1 MKTTVSFDEF
11 RQAFDD
17 MGRGDQF
24 SRDGLK
30 ALFEYLTDFE
40 DETGSEI
47 ELDVI
52 ALCCEWSEM
61 TWQGAA
67 INYGIDLAHCD
78 DDDERCGDVEEYLH
92 GHTLCCEVSD
102 GVFLIQDF

>member
-1 MKTTVSFDEF
+1 MKTTVSFYDF
-11 RQAFDD
+11 RDAFRAYD
-17 MGRGDQF
+17 RLDQF

-30 ALFEYLTDFE
+30 ALFEYLTDLE

-61 TWQGAA
+61 TWQEAA
-67 INYGIDLAHCD
+67 ISYGIDLAHCD

-92 GHTLCCEVSD
+92 DHTLCCEVRD